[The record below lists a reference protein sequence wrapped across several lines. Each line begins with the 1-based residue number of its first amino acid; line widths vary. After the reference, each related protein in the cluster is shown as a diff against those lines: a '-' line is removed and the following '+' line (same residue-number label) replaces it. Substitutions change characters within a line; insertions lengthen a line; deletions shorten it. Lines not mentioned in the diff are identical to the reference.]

1 MLSIKK
7 TYVVDEHNHP
17 VAVQM
22 IVEELWRLCQSPS
35 KIQYA

>member
-17 VAVQM
+17 VAVQ
-22 IVEELWRLCQSPS
+22 IDIQTFEEIERLLDDE
-35 KIQYA
+35 